1 MKQKIADLV
10 YLSQKIGQRL
20 DYVQGGGGNISVK
33 ISENLMA
40 IKASGYELKN
50 LTKNDGFAFVN
61 HQQVNQK
68 ISEFSATKK
77 GDDQKF
83 SSAVKLAI
91 NELEEYPKLRPSM
104 ETGFH
109 SLLPFT
115 YVLHSHSLYA
125 AILNCS
131 KEGHKIAQELFS
143 EMLWISYENPGWQV
157 TEAIFLA
164 LKKNHQTASIIFL
177 QNHGLIVAGN
187 DVNQV
192 YQLHEMIS
200 DKIKNFLK
208 ISSFNLS
215 EIEIFPLDFMKNNVL
230 FPDQIVFGIS
240 SEFAQSEVAHHILAA
255 YSYILRAISQAALE
269 PVFIEQK
276 NINFVANM
284 ESEKYRKEVAKK

>member
-10 YLSQKIGQRL
+10 YLSQQIGERL

-50 LTKNDGFAFVN
+50 MTKNDGFAFVN

-68 ISEFSATKK
+68 ISEFSAAKN

-131 KEGHKIAQELFS
+131 KEGRKIAQELFS
-143 EMLWISYENPGWQV
+143 EMLWIGYENPGWQV

-164 LKKNHQTASIIFL
+164 LKKNHQTAPIIFL

-192 YQLHEMIS
+192 YQLHEMVS

-215 EIEIFPLDFMKNNVL
+215 EIEIFPADFMKNNVL
-230 FPDQIVFGIS
+230 FPDQIVFGITP
-240 SEFAQSEVAHHILAA
+240 EFAQSEVAHHIFAA
-255 YSYILRAISQAALE
+255 YSYILRTIAKSDLE
-269 PVFIEQK
+269 PIFIEQK
-276 NINFVANM
+276 NIDFVANM